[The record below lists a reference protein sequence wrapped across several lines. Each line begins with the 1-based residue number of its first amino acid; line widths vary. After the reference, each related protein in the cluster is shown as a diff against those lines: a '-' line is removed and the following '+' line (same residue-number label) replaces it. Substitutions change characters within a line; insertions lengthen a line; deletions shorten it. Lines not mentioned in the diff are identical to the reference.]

1 MTKLTESVLKEFDK
15 VFHSNFSLVNQ
26 NGSDLRY
33 VEIRSFL
40 QKALSKLEKEKVGTC
55 EWKVARE
62 KGYVGWRTSCDNE
75 FMYLYKIYKYCP
87 LCGKK
92 IVETK

>member
-55 EWKVARE
+55 EWAYDE
-62 KGYVGWRTSCDNE
+62 DYGAYNTSCGIIREGEINNNIVK
-75 FMYLYKIYKYCP
+75 FCLF
-87 LCGKK
+87 CGKK
-92 IVETK
+92 IKEVK